1 MCDYPRFEETPSKR
15 QNKDLHPDP
24 TGPEPV
30 STLEVLQ
37 PQVPGAPAPPTLFF
51 PDYLWVDELE
61 VLTSPCIYVSASPTC
76 AW

>member
-24 TGPEPV
+24 TDPEPV

-37 PQVPGAPAPPTLFF
+37 PQVPRAPAPPTPLI
-51 PDYLWVDELE
+51 PACLRVEGLS
-61 VLTSPCIYVSASPTC
+61 LQSSLSPG
-76 AW
+76 

>member
-37 PQVPGAPAPPTLFF
+37 PQVPRAPAPPTPLI
-51 PDYLWVDELE
+51 PACLRAEGLS
-61 VLTSPCIYVSASPTC
+61 LQSSLSLG
-76 AW
+76 